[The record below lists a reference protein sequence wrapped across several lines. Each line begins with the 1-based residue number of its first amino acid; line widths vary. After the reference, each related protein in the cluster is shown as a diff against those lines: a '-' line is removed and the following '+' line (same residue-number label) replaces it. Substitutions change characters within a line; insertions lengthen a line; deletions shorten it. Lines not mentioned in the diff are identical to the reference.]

1 MNSKTSIR
9 RSIIILII
17 VICTF
22 LVLSYSFLL
31 RFYLGRGLDFSSE
44 FYIKRMAREYLADVD
59 KNNNALRNGSD
70 EVHIYSS
77 YDLLPEALKRKY
89 PESEVKVNKF
99 LTYYT
104 DEIGYQLYR
113 FERSDGLDRFLVF
126 SFDER
131 KIPDEVKQWFD
142 KYVLYIPAGLGLLS
156 VGMIVLLAVFLIR
169 RVAGPVEELGRWAG
183 NMDINNPEGHEI
195 NFKYEE
201 LDQLAHLLWNNM
213 KRLSEGVERE
223 KRFQKYSSHELR
235 TPIAILQNN
244 LELQE
249 RLGIEENERLKPSY
263 LRMRKAVAGMR
274 HLTETLLWASRE
286 SRDPLPEEDV
296 DVSAEIL
303 RTVGENRYL
312 LQSKEVDLKLNLE
325 QFNVTMPLRAFQ
337 ILLSNIIRNAFQYSF
352 EGEIR
357 ILLQQGILEVSNLSC
372 PDVRDG
378 KTESFGLGL
387 QLTTQLAERLGWE
400 LNLAE
405 QDERFVVRVDLN

>member
-1 MNSKTSIR
+1 
-9 RSIIILII
+9 
-17 VICTF
+17 
-22 LVLSYSFLL
+22 
-31 RFYLGRGLDFSSE
+31 
-44 FYIKRMAREYLADVD
+44 
-59 KNNNALRNGSD
+59 
-70 EVHIYSS
+70 
-77 YDLLPEALKRKY
+77 
-89 PESEVKVNKF
+89 
-99 LTYYT
+99 
-104 DEIGYQLYR
+104 
-113 FERSDGLDRFLVF
+113 
-126 SFDER
+126 
-131 KIPDEVKQWFD
+131 
-142 KYVLYIPAGLGLLS
+142 
-156 VGMIVLLAVFLIR
+156 
-169 RVAGPVEELGRWAG
+169 
-183 NMDINNPEGHEI
+183 MDINNPEGHKI

-286 SRDPLPEEDV
+286 SRGQLPEEDV
-296 DVSAEIL
+296 DVSTEIL
-303 RTVGENRYL
+303 HTVEENRYL
-312 LQSKEVDLKLNLE
+312 LQSKEVDLKLTLE

-357 ILLQQGILEVSNLSC
+357 IILQQGILEVSNLSC